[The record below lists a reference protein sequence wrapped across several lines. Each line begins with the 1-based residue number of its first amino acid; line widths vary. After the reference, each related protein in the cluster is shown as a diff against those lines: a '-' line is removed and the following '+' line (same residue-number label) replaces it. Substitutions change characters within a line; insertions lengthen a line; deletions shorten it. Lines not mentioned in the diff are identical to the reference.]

1 MSKRRPTKQQI
12 EALTAVAAGRIKW
25 GQAYPRMARRG
36 HGGAS
41 VFLIDGSSV
50 YGGQHATFSR
60 LEELQWIVS
69 RVDLLPTKT
78 VPAQTRTYKTVT
90 GVVTRDLPEHTAPA
104 DDGWQAVVELTDAGR
119 AVLEA
124 ATRREGEP

>member
-1 MSKRRPTKQQI
+1 MSSRKPTRQQI

-25 GQAYPRMARRG
+25 GHAYPKVARRG
-36 HGGAS
+36 HGGVV
-41 VFLIDGSSV
+41 VFLIDGNSV

-60 LEELQWIVS
+60 LEELQWIVA
-69 RVDLLPTKT
+69 RTDLLPTKA
-78 VPAQTRTYKTVT
+78 VPAQTRTYTT
-90 GVVTRDLPEHTAPA
+90 MIGVVTRELPAHTAPA

-124 ATRREGEP
+124 ASQRAGEQ